1 MTMKLYRIIS
11 TTLATLL
18 ATTLAI
24 GAQAHDLAEV
34 KASGVLRHLGVPYAH
49 FVTGTETNPGL
60 DVEVMQMFA
69 KHLGVRYEY
78 VKTDWKN
85 VLGDLTGQMLES
97 RPEGLIPVGSREVK
111 GDLIANGLT
120 VLPPRQKI
128 VDYSNPTFPSAVWL
142 VASSKSRAKPIKAS
156 GNMERDIA
164 ATKKQMTIG
173 STLVME
179 STCLDPKLYDLKDK
193 GYKLNYYTRSTN
205 LNEMIPA
212 VLNKDAEMTLLDV
225 PDILVALSKWPGKF
239 KVIGPV
245 SDVQRMGVAF
255 RKDTPEL
262 RAAFNEYLAQ
272 IQKDGSYNKLV
283 VKYYP
288 LAPRY
293 FPEFFNLGKKAKS

>member
-1 MTMKLYRIIS
+1 MNLQRIIGLAALL
-11 TTLATLL
+11 TLTLTSV
-18 ATTLAI
+18 AR
-24 GAQAHDLAEV
+24 AQDLADV
-34 KASGVLRHLGVPYAH
+34 KASGALRHLGVPYAH
-49 FVTGTETNPGL
+49 FVTGSETDPGL
-60 DVEVMQMFA
+60 DVEVMQLFA

-85 VLGDLTGQMLES
+85 VLGDLTGQTLES
-97 RPEGLIPVGSREVK
+97 RPEGLVAVGTREAK

-142 VASSKSRAKPIKAS
+142 VATSHSRVKPIKAS
-156 GNMERDIA
+156 GDMDKDIA
-164 ATKKQMTIG
+164 ATKMAMNKG

-193 GYKLNYYTRSTN
+193 GYQLNYYTRSTN

-245 SDVQRMGVAF
+245 SREQRMGVAF
-255 RKDTPEL
+255 RKDSPEL
-262 RAAFNEYLAQ
+262 RAAFNDFFAQ
-272 IQKDGSYNKLV
+272 IQKDGTYGKLV

-288 LAPRY
+288 LAPRF
-293 FPEFFNLGKKAKS
+293 FPDFFKPAKKAKK

>member
-1 MTMKLYRIIS
+1 MKLQRLIGLAAVL
-11 TTLATLL
+11 TLSLVS
-18 ATTLAI
+18 
-24 GAQAHDLAEV
+24 GARAQDLADV

-49 FVTGTETNPGL
+49 FVTGSETDPGL
-60 DVEVMQMFA
+60 DVEMMQLFA

-85 VLGDLTGQMLES
+85 VLGDLTGQVLES
-97 RPEGLIPVGSREVK
+97 KPEGLVAVGTKEAK

-142 VASSKSRAKPIKAS
+142 VATSKAKVKPIKAS
-156 GNMERDIA
+156 GDMEKDIA
-164 ATKKQMTIG
+164 ATKKLMTRG

-193 GYKLNYYTRSTN
+193 GYQLNYYTRSTN

-245 SDVQRMGVAF
+245 SKEQRMGAAF
-255 RKDTPEL
+255 RKDSPEL
-262 RAAFNEYLAQ
+262 RAAFNEFFAQ
-272 IQKDGSYNKLV
+272 IQKDGTYARLV

-293 FPEFFNLGKKAKS
+293 FPGFFTPAKKAKK